1 MYFKDCL
8 VKKPLT
14 SNSLANLSKF
24 NPFDILLS
32 HSKTSEDI
40 LNTTT
45 LTTACATSNGGSPR
59 IDLDEI
65 KACDMSSCVKKPTGI

>member
-1 MYFKDCL
+1 MYLKDCL
-8 VKKPLT
+8 VKKPLI

-45 LTTACATSNGGSPR
+45 LTTAHAISNGGSPR
-59 IDLDEI
+59 IDLDKI
-65 KACDMSSCVKKPTGI
+65 KTCDMSGI